1 MLTNLLSL
9 SSMINVCC
17 FRNTRLIGNF
27 PNIIYHSIRHIKL
40 SSMRQSMNIHSWIKA
55 FLVGRTQSVVV
66 DGARSKEEEV
76 ISGVPQGTILGPL
89 LFLLHKNDLP
99 SMVQPGTSCRLFAD
113 DCLLYRPINSGEDQ
127 PTLQRGLANLET

>member
-1 MLTNLLSL
+1 
-9 SSMINVCC
+9 
-17 FRNTRLIGNF
+17 
-27 PNIIYHSIRHIKL
+27 
-40 SSMRQSMNIHSWIKA
+40 MRQSMNIHSWIKA